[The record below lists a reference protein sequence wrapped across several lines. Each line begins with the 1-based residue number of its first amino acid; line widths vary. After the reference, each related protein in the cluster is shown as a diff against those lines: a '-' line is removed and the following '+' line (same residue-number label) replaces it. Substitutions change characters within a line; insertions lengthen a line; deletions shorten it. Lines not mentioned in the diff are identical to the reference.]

1 MPKLSRMLFGEKR
14 ACNHVTKDCLITHKY
29 SSYFLERSLD
39 RPKRRKMILCTII
52 ISPQMHHDHWS
63 NLELF
68 STANLDYSTNNASWK
83 KAFRGGLDQHK
94 LPGEPSQAHPL
105 PRSLQM
111 CSTWYF
117 QTEKNRRNCSVWDGY
132 EKTPLMLLPSAIS
145 SPRNWGER
153 AGAM

>member
-1 MPKLSRMLFGEKR
+1 
-14 ACNHVTKDCLITHKY
+14 
-29 SSYFLERSLD
+29 
-39 RPKRRKMILCTII
+39 
-52 ISPQMHHDHWS
+52 MHRDHWS
-63 NLELF
+63 NLQLC
-68 STANLDYSTNNASWK
+68 STANLDYGTNHTSWN
-83 KAFRGGLDQHK
+83 KAFRGRLEQYK

-117 QTEKNRRNCSVWDGY
+117 QTKRNRRNCSVWDGY

-153 AGAM
+153 VGAMWQVYKQVSVTCKHSSMNVLSTPISAALTAHLHSHPSSCYTVHTGTAEIQLF